1 MPSPFPGM
9 NRYLENES
17 YWQDF
22 HQTFIP
28 TARGTLSKQ
37 VSPNY
42 FVRIEQYLFVHELP
56 AEERRSSGRPDLFV
70 KDVRPAG
77 ASPGKSAAAEAP
89 AYTYLPAAAVDQERH
104 SYLSVRDREGH
115 EAVTIIELLS
125 PSNKNY
131 GADRTDYLTKR
142 REFFNAGLHV
152 VEIDL
157 LRGGPRLPFGEVP
170 PCEYL
175 VAVSRAEERPR
186 VGLWPIQLRDPLPK
200 IPIPLRAPD
209 ADVWLD
215 LQAVL
220 HKVYDSAGYEP
231 LLYQRELSPPL
242 SEADAEWAK
251 QFVPL
256 A

>member
-9 NRYLENES
+9 NPYLENES

-28 TARGTLSKQ
+28 TARAALSKQ
-37 VSPNY
+37 LSPHY
-42 FVRIEQYLFVHELP
+42 FVRIEQYVFVHELP
-56 AEERRSSGRPDLFV
+56 AEERRPLARPDLFV
-70 KDVRPAG
+70 KDVRSPG
-77 ASPGKSAAAEAP
+77 ASAGNSAASAAP
-89 AYTYLPAAAVDQERH
+89 AYTYLPVTAVDQEQH

-131 GADRTDYLTKR
+131 GADRNDYIRKR

-157 LRGGPRLPFGEVP
+157 LRGGPRLPFGDVP
-170 PCEYL
+170 SCDYL

-186 VGLWPIQLRDPLPK
+186 VGLWPIQLREQLPK
-200 IPIPLRAPD
+200 IPVPLRAPD
-209 ADVWLD
+209 SDVWLD

-220 HKVYDSAGYEP
+220 HQVYDSAGYEP
-231 LLYQRELSPPL
+231 FLYDHMPVPPL
-242 SEADAEWAK
+242 SDEDALWAR
-251 QFVPL
+251 QFVRRE
-256 A
+256 